1 MRNLSN
7 IGVEFTNTNV
17 EARGEVQSY
26 HCKPNP
32 IFRTKAQ
39 QMDINGLK
47 SEDRRN
53 IIIDGDEFESKFT
66 IGFEIEKTRLH
77 RGSVQEYPLFC
88 GFETDSSCGYE
99 AVTHVLPLVS
109 KSMWRTKVFNMF
121 AEAKYIIEDRYSP
134 SDYSCGGHITI
145 GVNGMSGVELMNKV
159 RENCGIILS
168 IFRKRI
174 MNRYCGGNVMMS
186 EDSVNFGEKYVV
198 AKPNSNSLEFRI
210 PSRVTSVKQLM
221 RRYELMYVLLD
232 FSINTPNARKSVLY
246 NRLKPIVASMY
257 ERDMDKVNKI
267 MELAKHFDKFLKT
280 KKVDQ
285 NTCGWLEGWWSRSR
299 CRMGAVRSLY
309 KRTYRPLLSQA
320 HYVNEFM
327 SKWQGL
333 V

>member
-7 IGVEFTNTNV
+7 IGVEFTNTN
-17 EARGEVQSY
+17 ECERGEVSSY
-26 HCKPNP
+26 HCKPSP

-53 IIIDGDEFESKFT
+53 VIVDGDEVESKFT

-77 RGSVQEYPLFC
+77 RGSVQEYSLFC

-121 AEAKYIIEDRYSP
+121 AQAKHIIEDRYSP
-134 SDYSCGGHITI
+134 SDTSCGGHITI
-145 GVNGMSGVELMNKV
+145 GVKGMSGVELMKAV
-159 RENCGIILS
+159 RENSGIILS
-168 IFRKRI
+168 IFRKRLV
-174 MNRYCGGNVMMS
+174 NTYCNGNHFMTTS
-186 EDSVNFGEKYVV
+186 SNDYGAKYVV
-198 AKPNSNSLEFRI
+198 AKPNTHSLEFRI
-210 PSRVTSVKQLM
+210 PSRVTSVKQMM

-232 FSINTPNARKSVLY
+232 YSINTPNARKSVLY

-257 ERDMDKVNKI
+257 ERDMDKVNKV
-267 MELAKHFDKFLKT
+267 MELAKYFDKAVASEKI
-280 KKVDQ
+280 DQ
-285 NTCGWLEGWWSRSR
+285 NTCGWLEGWWSRNR
-299 CRMGAVRSLY
+299 CRMGRLRTFY
-309 KRTYRPLLSQA
+309 KRNYRPMLSQA
-320 HYVNEFM
+320 HYVNEFHE
-327 SKWQGL
+327 KWREI